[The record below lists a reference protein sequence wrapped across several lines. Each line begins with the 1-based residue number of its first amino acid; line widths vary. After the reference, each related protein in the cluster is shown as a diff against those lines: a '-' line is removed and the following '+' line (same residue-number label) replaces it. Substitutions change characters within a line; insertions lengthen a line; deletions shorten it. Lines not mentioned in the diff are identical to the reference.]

1 MRVFSCENNPVIISV
16 ASSYTNY
23 MRKIKIFI
31 TILVLYE
38 FVILTVLQISNYCNA
53 IFNNNFCATDNFKY
67 FLLCVMLP
75 VLVMLFFWWMPEIA
89 RPFCSNKC
97 QCEMQQLESH
107 KSTSPDIEK
116 LITTAIIMGVHK
128 LAMQHPKTKEILDNI
143 SDVLTNV
150 KIDKKKQ
157 RK

>member
-1 MRVFSCENNPVIISV
+1 
-16 ASSYTNY
+16 

-75 VLVMLFFWWMPEIA
+75 VLVMLFFWWMPDIA
-89 RPFCSNKC
+89 RPFCKNKY
-97 QCEMQQLESH
+97 QCEETHLEQ
-107 KSTSPDIEK
+107 TSNIKESREIISRDDMER
-116 LITTAIIMGVHK
+116 LVTGAIIMGIQK
-128 LAMQHPKTKEILDNI
+128 FASMHPKTTKAFNNI
-143 SDVLTNV
+143 IDALQNTK
-150 KIDKKKQ
+150 KIKKK
-157 RK
+157 

>member
-1 MRVFSCENNPVIISV
+1 
-16 ASSYTNY
+16 

-75 VLVMLFFWWMPEIA
+75 VLVMLFFWWMPDIA
-89 RPFCSNKC
+89 KPFCKNKC
-97 QCEMQQLESH
+97 QCEETHLEQ
-107 KSTSPDIEK
+107 TSNIKESREIISRDDMER
-116 LITTAIIMGVHK
+116 LVTGAIIMGIQK
-128 LAMQHPKTKEILDNI
+128 FASMHPKTTKAFNNI
-143 SDVLTNV
+143 IDALQNTK
-150 KIDKKKQ
+150 KIKKK
-157 RK
+157 

>member
-1 MRVFSCENNPVIISV
+1 
-16 ASSYTNY
+16 

-89 RPFCSNKC
+89 RPFCKNKC
-97 QCEMQQLESH
+97 QCEETHLEQ
-107 KSTSPDIEK
+107 TSNIKESREIISRDDMER
-116 LITTAIIMGVHK
+116 LVTGAIIMGIQK
-128 LAMQHPKTKEILDNI
+128 FASMHPKTTKAFNNI
-143 SDVLTNV
+143 IDALQNTK
-150 KIDKKKQ
+150 KIKKK
-157 RK
+157 

>member
-1 MRVFSCENNPVIISV
+1 
-16 ASSYTNY
+16 

-97 QCEMQQLESH
+97 QCEETHLEQ
-107 KSTSPDIEK
+107 TSNIKESREIISRDDMER
-116 LITTAIIMGVHK
+116 LVTGAIIMGIQK
-128 LAMQHPKTKEILDNI
+128 FASMHPKTTKAFNNI
-143 SDVLTNV
+143 IDALQNTK
-150 KIDKKKQ
+150 KIKKK
-157 RK
+157 

>member
-1 MRVFSCENNPVIISV
+1 
-16 ASSYTNY
+16 

-75 VLVMLFFWWMPEIA
+75 VLVMLFFWWMPDIA
-89 RPFCSNKC
+89 RPFCKNKC
-97 QCEMQQLESH
+97 QCEETHLEQ
-107 KSTSPDIEK
+107 TSNIKESREIISRDDMER
-116 LITTAIIMGVHK
+116 LVTGAIIMGIQK
-128 LAMQHPKTKEILDNI
+128 FASMHPKTTKAFNNI
-143 SDVLTNV
+143 IDALQNTK
-150 KIDKKKQ
+150 KIKKK
-157 RK
+157 

>member
-1 MRVFSCENNPVIISV
+1 
-16 ASSYTNY
+16 

-116 LITTAIIMGVHK
+116 LITAAIIMGVHK
-128 LAMQHPKTKEILDNI
+128 LAMRHPKTKKILDNI
-143 SDVLTNV
+143 SNVLTDV
-150 KIDKKKQ
+150 KTDKKKQ

>member
-1 MRVFSCENNPVIISV
+1 
-16 ASSYTNY
+16 

-38 FVILTVLQISNYCNA
+38 FVMLTVLQISNYCNA

-128 LAMQHPKTKEILDNI
+128 LAMQHPKTKKILDNI
-143 SDVLTNV
+143 SDILTDV
-150 KIDKKKQ
+150 KIGKKKQ

>member
-16 ASSYTNY
+16 VHSYNNY

-31 TILVLYE
+31 TVLVLYE
-38 FVILTVLQISNYCNA
+38 FVMLTILQIPNYCNA

-75 VLVMLFFWWMPEIA
+75 VFVMLFFWWMPEIA
-89 RPFCSNKC
+89 KPFCSNKC
-97 QCEMQQLESH
+97 QCETHQPETS
-107 KSTSPDIEK
+107 KPTSPDIEK

-143 SDVLTNV
+143 SNVLTNV
-150 KIDKKKQ
+150 KTDKKK